1 MTINTAPLQ
10 NLALLARKHEV
21 FLVSFFLAAL
31 SAATFLIYYS
41 QGLTLAYN
49 DARSHLDIGRRIVE
63 GLKPGFAQIGSV
75 WLPLPHF
82 LMTFTIWND
91 FMWHSGLAGSIQ
103 SMVSFVATGILIYL
117 FLRRLGVGTAGRLAG
132 LGVFAFNTNVLYLQT
147 TAMTELLLLATM
159 TAGSYKFLAWYQE
172 QKLPDL
178 ILSAFWFMLATLIRY
193 DGWFLVITATLLVA
207 WRGWKKG
214 GWQVAEGMTLMF
226 SSLGFLGI
234 ALWLLWNQLIFNNF
248 LYFAISPYSAYAQQ
262 QALLS
267 QGNLATKGQLLV
279 SFLSYLSSLVFSHTM
294 VVFLLGIAGAAVL
307 WLDKKNSLHTRI
319 AALCLL
325 APFVF
330 NIISLYLGQSA
341 MFIPGLS
348 GGFWFNVRYGIMLAP
363 SVAIFI
369 GLLIDRLKNFRPVIG
384 GILIFVMVFSHLN
397 QDTVAL
403 EDARSNL
410 SYFNVSSLSDTLN
423 QRASQNEGFILL
435 STASHETVIFGSSL
449 PMKRFITEG
458 TGLYWQTAIVAPH
471 RLARWIVMQTDF
483 TGDLVWK
490 SVSSR
495 PEVLVKYYIVGRFP
509 TGDLYEIKPE
519 YLPQLSTTPIYSG
532 QK

>member
-172 QKLPDL
+172 QKL
-178 ILSAFWFMLATLIRY
+178 T
-193 DGWFLVITATLLVA
+193 
-207 WRGWKKG
+207 
-214 GWQVAEGMTLMF
+214 QE
-226 SSLGFLGI
+226 
-234 ALWLLWNQLIFNNF
+234 
-248 LYFAISPYSAYAQQ
+248 
-262 QALLS
+262 
-267 QGNLATKGQLLV
+267 
-279 SFLSYLSSLVFSHTM
+279 
-294 VVFLLGIAGAAVL
+294 
-307 WLDKKNSLHTRI
+307 
-319 AALCLL
+319 
-325 APFVF
+325 
-330 NIISLYLGQSA
+330 
-341 MFIPGLS
+341 
-348 GGFWFNVRYGIMLAP
+348 
-363 SVAIFI
+363 
-369 GLLIDRLKNFRPVIG
+369 
-384 GILIFVMVFSHLN
+384 
-397 QDTVAL
+397 
-403 EDARSNL
+403 
-410 SYFNVSSLSDTLN
+410 
-423 QRASQNEGFILL
+423 
-435 STASHETVIFGSSL
+435 VIF
-449 PMKRFITEG
+449 PD
-458 TGLYWQTAIVAPH
+458 V
-471 RLARWIVMQTDF
+471 
-483 TGDLVWK
+483 
-490 SVSSR
+490 
-495 PEVLVKYYIVGRFP
+495 
-509 TGDLYEIKPE
+509 
-519 YLPQLSTTPIYSG
+519 
-532 QK
+532 

>member
-75 WLPLPHF
+75 WLP
-82 LMTFTIWND
+82 
-91 FMWHSGLAGSIQ
+91 
-103 SMVSFVATGILIYL
+103 
-117 FLRRLGVGTAGRLAG
+117 RRLGVGTAGRLAG

-226 SSLGFLGI
+226 SSLGLLGI

-330 NIISLYLGQSA
+330 KTDNCSRLR
-341 MFIPGLS
+341 FIKL
-348 GGFWFNVRYGIMLAP
+348 
-363 SVAIFI
+363 
-369 GLLIDRLKNFRPVIG
+369 VIA
-384 GILIFVMVFSHLN
+384 S
-397 QDTVAL
+397 
-403 EDARSNL
+403 ESPR
-410 SYFNVSSLSDTLN
+410 SSL
-423 QRASQNEGFILL
+423 
-435 STASHETVIFGSSL
+435 
-449 PMKRFITEG
+449 
-458 TGLYWQTAIVAPH
+458 
-471 RLARWIVMQTDF
+471 
-483 TGDLVWK
+483 
-490 SVSSR
+490 
-495 PEVLVKYYIVGRFP
+495 
-509 TGDLYEIKPE
+509 
-519 YLPQLSTTPIYSG
+519 
-532 QK
+532 